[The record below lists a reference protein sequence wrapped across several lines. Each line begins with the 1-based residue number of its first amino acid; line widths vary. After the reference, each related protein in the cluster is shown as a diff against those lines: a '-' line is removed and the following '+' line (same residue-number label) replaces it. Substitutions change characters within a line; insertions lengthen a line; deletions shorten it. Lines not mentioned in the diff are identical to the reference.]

1 MNGIICDK
9 CAATFTPDM
18 IEIRNR
24 VITQDEEHNDIIEQ
38 YYECPVCGTHY
49 TITITDRVQRIAI
62 QKRRQ
67 LQTAV
72 KNAIKAKRP
81 ARAQTYKN
89 KEKELDNY
97 IEKVEKLCCDYE
109 NWFNNKLIKI
119 AKK

>member
-1 MNGIICDK
+1 MNEIICDK

-18 IEIRNR
+18 IEIQKR

-38 YYECPVCGTHY
+38 FYECPICGAHY

-72 KNAIKAKRP
+72 KNAIRAKKTSTG
-81 ARAQTYKN
+81 ADIKS
-89 KEKELDNY
+89 KEKELADD
-97 IEKVEKLCCDYE
+97 IQAR
-109 NWFNNKLIKI
+109 
-119 AKK
+119 AKMLKEQYAEYTEE

>member
-1 MNGIICDK
+1 MNEIICDK

-18 IEIRNR
+18 IEIQKR

-38 YYECPVCGTHY
+38 YYECPICGAHY

-72 KNAIKAKRP
+72 KNAIRAKRP

-89 KEKELDNY
+89 KERELADDIQARSKMLKEQY
-97 IEKVEKLCCDYE
+97 AEYTEK
-109 NWFNNKLIKI
+109 
-119 AKK
+119 